1 MPMTSGGV
9 GETPFHAS
17 TAARVNS
24 TWWYGWG
31 GYVVP
36 DVYTDLYTELG
47 AIHTG
52 VSMNE
57 MSPIPKMEI
66 RGPDAERCV
75 DYLVPRDISRMPVG
89 HAWYSPW
96 CNDDGKVVADG
107 IIFRQAEDR
116 FVFSA
121 DNCTDYFREKA
132 TGFDVSVDDVTAD
145 YGLLALQGPR
155 SPEVLAA
162 VTGHDWADLGFSRLR
177 PTRVAGAD
185 VTVARQGFTREM
197 GFELWVDP
205 DDGTSV
211 WEAVAEAGE
220 SVGIQPAGEYAI
232 DVARI
237 EAGLILISAEYT
249 GAATDAP
256 SADVPQNPV
265 DHVTPYELGLG
276 YCIDLGKEADFVG
289 RVALAAEAARGLQ
302 RGLIGL
308 EFDIEQIVRLSL
320 DAGRSPDV
328 APRVRWDHL
337 PLEHAGEVI
346 GRASSVTWSPTTER
360 LIAFGLVSIESAV
373 PGTELQVEWSD
384 YWGRPLG
391 KARVVT
397 RELPFIELKR
407 R

>member
-1 MPMTSGGV
+1 M
-9 GETPFHAS
+9 
-17 TAARVNS
+17 
-24 TWWYGWG
+24 
-31 GYVVP
+31 
-36 DVYTDLYTELG
+36 
-47 AIHTG
+47 
-52 VSMNE
+52 
-57 MSPIPKMEI
+57 
-66 RGPDAERCV
+66 
-75 DYLVPRDISRMPVG
+75 
-89 HAWYSPW
+89 
-96 CNDDGKVVADG
+96 
-107 IIFRQAEDR
+107 
-116 FVFSA
+116 
-121 DNCTDYFREKA
+121 
-132 TGFDVSVDDVTAD
+132 
-145 YGLLALQGPR
+145 
-155 SPEVLAA
+155 
-162 VTGHDWADLGFSRLR
+162 
-177 PTRVAGAD
+177 
-185 VTVARQGFTREM
+185 
-197 GFELWVDP
+197 
-205 DDGTSV
+205 
-211 WEAVAEAGE
+211 
-220 SVGIQPAGEYAI
+220 GIQPAGEYAI

-289 RVALAAEAARGLQ
+289 RVALAAEAARGPQ

-337 PLEHAGEVI
+337 PLEHAGEVV

-384 YWGRPLG
+384 YWGWPLG